1 MQLDFKV
8 NHSVTYKEVT
18 LMIGFNILNKRLP
31 ITREGVTS
39 YLQSLLAL
47 GGSNLVST
55 RCNEVKKDYR
65 FKEVKE
71 ESLAICRKYFPE
83 LFEDKDVSL
92 SCSFIKS
99 GE

>member
-1 MQLDFKV
+1 MQLDFNVSHKL
-8 NHSVTYKEVT
+8 SYKEVT
-18 LMIGFNILNKRLP
+18 LVIGFNIINNRLP

-39 YLQSLLAL
+39 YLHSLLSQ
-47 GGSNLVST
+47 GGVSLINT
-55 RCNEVKKDYR
+55 RCSEVKRDTR

-71 ESLAICRKYFPE
+71 QSLSVCRKYFPE
-83 LFEDKDVSL
+83 LFEDKDVRL